1 MKALFLDRDG
11 VINVENEG
19 GYILRQEDFEFL
31 PGVPEAMAILRKHF
45 DLFLVVTN
53 QRCVGRKLIA
63 VEDLEA
69 MHHHMVREIEGQGG
83 KIDRVYYAPALDRD
97 DPYRKPNTGMGRQAL
112 KDFPKIDLSRSAI
125 VGNNLSD
132 MQFGKSL
139 GLQTVFL
146 STTSEAYTLPHD
158 LIDRQFPSLLEYALS
173 L

>member
-31 PGVPEAMAILRKHF
+31 PGVPEALAILREHF

-53 QRCVGRKLIA
+53 QRCVGRKLIS

-69 MHHHMVREIEGQGG
+69 IHHRMVREIEGQGG
-83 KIDRVYYAPALDRD
+83 RIDRVYYAPASERD
-97 DPYRKPNTGMGRQAL
+97 DLYRKPNTGMGEQAL
-112 KDFPKIDLSRSAI
+112 KDFPGIDLSRSVI

-139 GLQTVFL
+139 GLHTVFL
-146 STTSEAYTLPHD
+146 STTSGMYTLPHD
-158 LIDRQFPSLLEYALS
+158 LIDRQFSSLLAYAQS